1 MLVTLTGAYRNAGDH
16 LIGTRGRA
24 LLSTYVDSDIVNI
37 DRKNITDEHYEV
49 FNEAKAV
56 ILLGGPAYQ
65 GEIFPK
71 IYPIDLDRIKTRV
84 IPMGL
89 GWKGS
94 LGQAPESFEFSEASK
109 DGVLSLHKK
118 IKTSSVRD
126 VLTLQMIRHQGITN
140 VEMTG
145 CPAWYKLD
153 ALDKDYTFQ
162 GEVKNI
168 ALSLPAKPYRELVD
182 LITEIGKMFPK
193 AKKTMVFHHGWK
205 PSNSNTG
212 KAMFKWHLKL
222 AAFGALKDWGAVSV
236 ADGLDKF
243 ERVYSDADLHLGY
256 RVHSHIFSLSNRS
269 ASILVNEDT
278 RGVGQVQT
286 LGGEILMAGGGA
298 KPILK
303 AIEQHLATQGE
314 NSANGV
320 AVMKKTFPTMLK
332 FLETI

>member
-24 LLSTYVDSDIVNI
+24 LLEKYSDSEIVNV
-37 DRKNITDEHYEV
+37 DRKAITEEHYEL
-49 FNEAKAV
+49 FNQARAV

-65 GEIFPK
+65 TEIFPK
-71 IYPIDLDRIKTRV
+71 IYPIDLSRIETRV

-89 GWKGS
+89 GWKGA
-94 LGQAPESFEFSEASK
+94 LNQDPKSFEFSEVAK
-109 DGVLSLHKK
+109 AGVLHVHKG

-126 VLTLQMIRHQGITN
+126 VLTLEMIKHQGIKN
-140 VEMTG
+140 VTMTG

-153 ALDKDYTFQ
+153 SIEKDYVFQ

-168 ALSLPAKPYRELVD
+168 ALSLPAKPYREIVD
-182 LITEIGKMFPK
+182 LITELSVMFPK
-193 AKKTMVFHHGWK
+193 AKKTMVFHHGWQPNK
-205 PSNSNTG
+205 TAFG
-212 KAMFKWHLKL
+212 KSMLKWHVKL
-222 AAFGALKDWGAVSV
+222 AAFGALKGWRAVSV
-236 ADGLDKF
+236 ADGLDRF
-243 ERVYSDADLHLGY
+243 EKVYSEADLHLGY

-286 LGGEILMAGGGA
+286 LGGEILMAGAGA

-303 AIEQHLATQGE
+303 AVENHLATKGA

-320 AVMKKTFPTMLK
+320 AVMKETFPTMVK
-332 FLETI
+332 FLESI